1 MSAVRAVPEGFHTI
15 TPSIVCKNAAKAID
29 FYKEVFHAK
38 EIHRMAGPGGSIG
51 HAELEFGDS
60 RLMLSDEFP
69 GMAAAPGPNAPP
81 PSYLFV
87 YTDNVD
93 ALFDRAVKAGAKV
106 EMPLQNQFWG
116 DRYGKIQDPFGHR
129 WGLAQHIEE
138 VSPAEMER
146 RSAAWVAQM
155 SKAAGGGHD

>member
-1 MSAVRAVPEGFHTI
+1 MVE
-15 TPSIVCKNAAKAID
+15 AAQAR
-29 FYKEVFHAK
+29 ELT
-38 EIHRMAGPGGSIG
+38 GL
-51 HAELEFGDS
+51 ELES
-60 RLMLSDEFP
+60 L
-69 GMAAAPGPNAPP
+69 A
-81 PSYLFV
+81 
-87 YTDNVD
+87 TDVVK
-93 ALFDRAVKAGAKV
+93 LAVKAGAKV